1 MRESIIV
8 TGASGYLGNELIK
21 LLYNKKF
28 YIVAATSD
36 SQKLY
41 LQFPN
46 RDALKCITRQEL
58 LADGNHWDHVY
69 AVIHLAFARRFCP
82 NSEIADSVLYSRKVF
97 EQVKKHKVPRVI
109 NVSSQS
115 VYGNAEEVRTENTR
129 VSPEMIYAMA
139 KYAVEVIL
147 DGIFQNCDSIVTTN
161 IRLDS
166 IAQNQN
172 LLPRLVEQAFK
183 CREIN
188 LVGGKQI
195 FSLLDIRDGAA
206 ALVKLLDTDS
216 NIWAKIY
223 NVGWNNKVHTLI
235 EIGELVARIAEEHG
249 AGKVRVNLTEE
260 DIRTYGGMD
269 SSLFTTDTGWQPQ
282 YGIEAIIEKSVEEY
296 LFKIRG

>member
-1 MRESIIV
+1 M
-8 TGASGYLGNELIK
+8 
-21 LLYNKKF
+21 
-28 YIVAATSD
+28 AATSAP
-36 SQKLY
+36 QKLY

-46 RDALKCITRQEL
+46 RDALRCVTRQEL
-58 LADGNHWDHVY
+58 LTDGKHWDHVY
-69 AVIHLAFARRFCP
+69 AVVHLAFARRFCP
-82 NSEIADSVLYSRKVF
+82 NSEIANSVLYSRKVF

-147 DGIFQNCDSIVTTN
+147 DGIFQNCDSTVTTN

-172 LLPRLVEQAFK
+172 LLPQLVEQAFK
-183 CREIN
+183 CGEIN

-206 ALVKLLDTDS
+206 AFVKLLDTDS

-260 DIRTYGGMD
+260 NIRTYGGMD